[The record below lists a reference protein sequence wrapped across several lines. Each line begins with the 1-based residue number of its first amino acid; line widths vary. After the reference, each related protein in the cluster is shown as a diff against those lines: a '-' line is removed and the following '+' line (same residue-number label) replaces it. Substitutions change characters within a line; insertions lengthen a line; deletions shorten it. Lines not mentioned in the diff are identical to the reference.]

1 MKRRSQGA
9 AFSLFAFQDIITSI
23 CGIVV
28 LITLM
33 LSLELSLRVLAE
45 ASGNDALQSKQK
57 YDEIKTTIEVMKQ
70 NIAETQAQIEA
81 VNAAAPTD
89 TLEQTTAQLEDANAR
104 LAVTIAG
111 NQQRLDELTRTLK
124 QSEARLHK
132 ARLLEVDID
141 RMSKEKTRLV
151 QQQQDLTRQA
161 KQLDATAQSIEK
173 RKGLYY
179 GKSVDPNRR
188 PWLADVQGDK
198 IIARS
203 LSADGQDP
211 DLIFKG
217 GEKKLVKDF
226 SIWCKELN
234 ISTEYVLFVIRPS
247 GHSVYNELKGTLPR
261 GLRYG
266 IDLIGEEQPVN
277 VAL

>member
-45 ASGNDALQSKQK
+45 TGGNDVIQSKQK
-57 YDEIKTTIEVMKQ
+57 YDEFKATIEVLKK
-70 NIAETQAQIEA
+70 NIAQTRAQIEA
-81 VNAAAPTD
+81 ATQNSVTE
-89 TLEQTTAQLEDANAR
+89 TLEQTKAQLETANTQ
-104 LAVTIAG
+104 LILTIAA
-111 NQQRLDELTRTLK
+111 NQQKLDDLTNLLK

-141 RMSKEKTRLV
+141 RMAREKTKLTQEEKELV
-151 QQQQDLTRQA
+151 R
-161 KQLDATAQSIEK
+161 KSRELDEAAQSLEK
-173 RKGLYY
+173 QKGLYY
-179 GKSVDPNRR
+179 GKSTDPNRR
-188 PWLADVQGDK
+188 PWLADFSGER

-203 LSADGQDP
+203 LSADGKDP
-211 DLIFKG
+211 DLIFQGKD
-217 GEKKLVKDF
+217 KKLIKDF
-226 SIWCKELN
+226 STWCSELN
-234 ISTEYVLFVIRPS
+234 ISIEYVLFVVRPS
-247 GHSVYNELKGTLPR
+247 GRELFYSIKDKLPS

-266 IDLIGEEQPVN
+266 MDLVGETETVD
-277 VAL
+277 VAQ